1 MPIKDSN
8 ITAINAVW
16 NDDMEEAPENKE
28 NDLDQN
34 SELFKSGPRLQV
46 QVSLDRN
53 QVTVEFPTL
62 YKVDKDGERTQA
74 ISITVDYFND
84 MIRIFHNDEEM
95 LLEIP
100 WDESKQVM
108 VVPSVKKL
116 ISERGV

>member
-1 MPIKDSN
+1 L
-8 ITAINAVW
+8 AISFFADVIQFRRKAVGSDNPWQTLWHTGNLTQNLTSGYLPYW
-16 NDDMEEAPENKE
+16 NG
-28 NDLDQN
+28 
-34 SELFKSGPRLQV
+34 S
-46 QVSLDRN
+46 SLDRN

-116 ISERGV
+116 INERGV